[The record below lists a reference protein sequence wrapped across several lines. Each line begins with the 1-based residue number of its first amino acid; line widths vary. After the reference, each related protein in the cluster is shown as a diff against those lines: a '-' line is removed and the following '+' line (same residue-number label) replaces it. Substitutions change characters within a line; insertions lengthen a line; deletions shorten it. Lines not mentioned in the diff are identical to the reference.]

1 MTTKP
6 RRHKT
11 IRIVCKNCG
20 TEFDTLATRQKRGQG
35 NFCSMK
41 CYREFTKLHPSVYE
55 HTGKENAR
63 IYFDE
68 KRKCRMVYWY
78 DAGTNKRHNSTYAR
92 WWWEL
97 NKGEIPD
104 GCVVVEINE
113 NEYDLV
119 LRSTLSRETG
129 KKLSGR
135 QFSNETKQ
143 KMSASA
149 KGKIIS
155 DETKKRM
162 GDALRLRWAEGKF
175 DNVHVGE
182 NSHRWR
188 GGTSFEIYPRE
199 FSRSLKEFI
208 RSRDN
213 YQCQIC
219 SKRVYKSRHGHVH
232 HIDGNKANNDIENL
246 VLLCSSCHEK
256 IHAGGSLSPALQA
269 FRDRL
274 YE

>member
-11 IRIVCKNCG
+11 IRIVCRNCG
-20 TEFDTLATRQKRGQG
+20 IEFDTLATRQKKGQG
-35 NFCSMK
+35 NYCSMK
-41 CYREFTKLHPSVYE
+41 CYREYIRIHPSVYE
-55 HTGKENAR
+55 HTGKEHAG

-97 NKGEIPD
+97 NKGKIPD
-104 GCVVVEINE
+104 GYVVVGQDE
-113 NEYDLV
+113 NDFMLI

-135 QFSNETKQ
+135 QFSDETKQ

-155 DETKKRM
+155 DETKKKM

-175 DNVHVGE
+175 DNIHVGE
-182 NSHRWR
+182 HHSRWK
-188 GGTSFEIYPRE
+188 GGTSYLKYP
-199 FSRSLKEFI
+199 KEFNKQLKDFI
-208 RSRDN
+208 RDRDN
-213 YQCQIC
+213 YICQVC
-219 SKRVYKSRHGHVH
+219 SNILWTGRVGHIH
-232 HIDGNKANNDIENL
+232 HIDGNKMNNDINNL
-246 VLLCSSCHEK
+246 ILLCKSCHSK
-256 IHAGGSLSPALQA
+256 IHIGGVLSPALQA